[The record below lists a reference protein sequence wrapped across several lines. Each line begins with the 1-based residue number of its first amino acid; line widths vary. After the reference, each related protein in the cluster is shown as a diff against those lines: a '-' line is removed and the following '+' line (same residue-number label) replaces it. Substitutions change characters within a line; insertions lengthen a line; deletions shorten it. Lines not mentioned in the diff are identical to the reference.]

1 LGETARALILASS
14 SPRRRELLAGAGFRF
29 EVASP
34 DVDETPRA
42 GEAPEAMARR
52 LALEKALA
60 VARRADPASCVLG
73 ADTVVVLDRE
83 MLGKPRDSEEAAAM
97 LGRLAGREHRVI
109 TGVAVVVRELA
120 RSEQRAA
127 ESRVLMARV
136 TADQAIAY
144 ARTGEPLDK
153 AGGYALQGEGARFVD
168 SVVGSRSNVIGLPL
182 ELVLPLLA
190 DVGVR
195 AACRT

>member
-1 LGETARALILASS
+1 MGETARALILASS
-14 SPRRRELLAGAGFRF
+14 SPRRRELLARAGFAF
-29 EVASP
+29 AVATP

-60 VARRADPASCVLG
+60 VAQRSDPASCVLA
-73 ADTVVVLDRE
+73 ADTVVGLDRE
-83 MLGKPRDSEEAAAM
+83 TLGKPRDEAEAAAM

-120 RSEQRAA
+120 RTEQRAA
-127 ESRVLMARV
+127 ESRVRIGEV
-136 TADQAIAY
+136 TRDQAIAY
-144 ARTGEPLDK
+144 ARSGEPLDK
-153 AGGYALQGEGARFVD
+153 AGAYALQGEGARFVD
-168 SVVGSRSNVIGLPL
+168 SIVGSRSNVIGLPL